1 MLGGL
6 NKDAE
11 WMWSEGFG
19 QKATGDVDVTC
30 SCISTGEGQCGG
42 GVRGA
47 PAQGS
52 LWMNSVRP
60 LLKSFCPWRE
70 GDGGAENEAMACRTG
85 RGLGTVASMWFI
97 WSGVAHFSVDP
108 DGQLRLTISSMLV
121 LKQRSKS
128 SSTASTH
135 LQAWQKCRLSG
146 PTVDLL
152 PESLHLHRIL
162 RQPTCTLKLEDGSS
176 SQSVVPRLPA
186 STSPWTC

>member
-1 MLGGL
+1 
-6 NKDAE
+6 
-11 WMWSEGFG
+11 MWSEVFG
-19 QKATGDVDVTC
+19 QKATGGVDVTC
-30 SCISTGEGQCGG
+30 SCMSAREGQCEG

-60 LLKSFCPWRE
+60 PLRSFCPWRE
-70 GDGGAENEAMACRTG
+70 GEGGAENEVMVCRTG
-85 RGLGTVASMWFI
+85 QGVGMVSSTWFI
-97 WSGVAHFSVDP
+97 WCGVAHFSVDP
-108 DGQLRLTISSMLV
+108 DDQLRLTISSMLV

-128 SSTASTH
+128 SSMVSTH

-152 PESLHLHRIL
+152 PQNLHLHRIV
-162 RQPTCTLKLEDGSS
+162 RWSTCTLKLEDDSS